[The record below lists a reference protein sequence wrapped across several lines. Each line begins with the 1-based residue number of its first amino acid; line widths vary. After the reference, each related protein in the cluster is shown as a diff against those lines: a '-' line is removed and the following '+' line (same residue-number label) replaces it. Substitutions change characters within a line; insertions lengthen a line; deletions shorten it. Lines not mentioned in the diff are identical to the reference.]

1 MYNNVWGG
9 KVTSRSHVTAV
20 TTPSLFARYS
30 LSTTPQLTLMT
41 IAYGQRR
48 SILRRSS
55 RDANGPHPDATLV
68 HSHWYRQLAQH
79 LWWMSLTLV
88 RLLCWMRVAVFK
100 WQYDV
105 QRMAAQIMQNKQP
118 SRAYIHPSTP
128 LFLWHQPTSTSFT

>member
-1 MYNNVWGG
+1 M
-9 KVTSRSHVTAV
+9 SRARHASIRVPVVTAV

-68 HSHWYRQLAQH
+68 HWYRQLAQH
-79 LWWMSLTLV
+79 LVDELDARESY
-88 RLLCWMRVAVFK
+88 VFC
-100 WQYDV
+100 
-105 QRMAAQIMQNKQP
+105 AGCE
-118 SRAYIHPSTP
+118 
-128 LFLWHQPTSTSFT
+128 